1 MVWVQPLCADK
12 TFRTCRSFTI
22 DVHTKRD
29 KCLPCGRTV
38 CRYQPIIESLTYRC
52 MRMQVTGA
60 ARRATIEKR
69 KKKYSIKK
77 GFRAAQL
84 VFCPWGR
91 VFRAV
96 PPGEAKRESHYHM
109 LSLFARGSLQ
119 GLGTLETPRTDD
131 PLPRIRRVPTFAAAC
146 VRAWPLPSTGLIC
159 PGQNRRRR
167 YPARRSGCLS
177 VGRIVA
183 LVSGEKRDSCEPK
196 RTGQPGHP
204 APSLERSC
212 SEMRPKRAK
221 QTNTDQD
228 ATPLLLP
235 HRHTDAIALPRTHRH
250 THTHTHTHLAR
261 SGGKREKKIDRKGGV
276 KLTKRGPRS
285 AIVFAPRSFMQV
297 MISPCRTSLP
307 ESASFHELFFMP
319 PDVPRVGR

>member
-1 MVWVQPLCADK
+1 MCSWQTHVRGTLRETNSRSVFTNRMGLFHCGRSPKTDCHDGMAMVWVQPLCADK

-119 GLGTLETPRTDD
+119 GLGTLETPRTTI
-131 PLPRIRRVPTFAAAC
+131 PFPGFAGFRLSQLLASE
-146 VRAWPLPSTGLIC
+146 LGLC
-159 PGQNRRRR
+159 
-167 YPARRSGCLS
+167 
-177 VGRIVA
+177 
-183 LVSGEKRDSCEPK
+183 
-196 RTGQPGHP
+196 
-204 APSLERSC
+204 
-212 SEMRPKRAK
+212 RPQA
-221 QTNTDQD
+221 
-228 ATPLLLP
+228 
-235 HRHTDAIALPRTHRH
+235 
-250 THTHTHTHLAR
+250 
-261 SGGKREKKIDRKGGV
+261 
-276 KLTKRGPRS
+276 
-285 AIVFAPRSFMQV
+285 
-297 MISPCRTSLP
+297 
-307 ESASFHELFFMP
+307 
-319 PDVPRVGR
+319 